1 MKLPTFPIFLCMIA
15 LAWPKHCHSGGDK
28 EPHSLV
34 ADRECDESM
43 PDIIFGEKIPHQPV
57 VPELQQLLQKEVPPF
72 VSEQSESKLG
82 NINRNAMGNL
92 VPNVDVDEDGGR
104 KEGEGEGGGHEA
116 PDAPDAP
123 RSPLQRQQDNLRER
137 EHVMMRLEQIDR
149 EDALKMA
156 AKIRRIQREE
166 RAAAE
171 KHNLAQEAARAA
183 EALLT
188 SQDTKA
194 GICAENQTADNS
206 EDILQED
213 WGVLSEEQQRAMQA
227 EVDAAAR
234 AYAEAHSP
242 AGTERPTPV
251 H

>member
-15 LAWPKHCHSGGDK
+15 LAWPKHCLGGGDK

-34 ADRECDESM
+34 ADRECDEIMS
-43 PDIIFGEKIPHQPV
+43 DIIFGEKIPHQPV
-57 VPELQQLLQKEVPPF
+57 VSELQQQLQEEVPPF

-82 NINRNAMGNL
+82 NINRDAMGNL
-92 VPNVDVDEDGGR
+92 VPNADVDVDEDVGR
-104 KEGEGEGGGHEA
+104 KEGEGEGDGHE
-116 PDAPDAP
+116 APDAP
-123 RSPLQRQQDNLRER
+123 RSPLQRQRDDLRER

-149 EDALKMA
+149 EESLKMA

-206 EDILQED
+206 KDTLQED

-227 EVDAAAR
+227 AVDAIAR
-234 AYAEAHSP
+234 AYAQEAHFP